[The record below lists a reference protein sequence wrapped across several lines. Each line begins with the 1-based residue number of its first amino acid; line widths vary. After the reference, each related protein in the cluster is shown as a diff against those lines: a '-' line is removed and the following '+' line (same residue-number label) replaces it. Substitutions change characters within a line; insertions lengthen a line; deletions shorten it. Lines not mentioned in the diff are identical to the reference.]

1 MKLLSRTLACLLLV
15 LLPCVRIAGFT
26 EVRSASPLAA
36 KRVTSV
42 KLAYMRPLS
51 NTKAGVQEDLAVRMA
66 LDAVNAD
73 ATVLPTTELVLLA
86 SDTKCDN
93 QVATK
98 EMISHLTVTGNA
110 VGIAGI
116 IGGLCSGCSERIAS
130 IAALYNIV
138 QISGASLSPS
148 LSDKSKYPYVVNAS
162 WQERAAACGVWVV
175 CGCERDGARGRF
187 RGDASGPMSGTR
199 LSSHAHTQTVC
210 A

>member
-1 MKLLSRTLACLLLV
+1 MTLLSRTLACVLLV
-15 LLPCVRIAGFT
+15 LLPGVRIAGFT
-26 EVRSASPLAA
+26 EVRSVSPLAA
-36 KRVTSV
+36 KKATSV
-42 KLAYMRPLS
+42 KLAYMRPL
-51 NTKAGVQEDLAVRMA
+51 THTAGVQEDLAVRMA
-66 LDAVNAD
+66 LDAINAD

-98 EMISHLTVTGNA
+98 EMISHLTITGNA

-138 QISGASLSPS
+138 QISGASLAPS
-148 LSDKSKYPYVVNAS
+148 LSDKSKYPYVRGGCFVARTGS
-162 WQERAAACGVWVV
+162 SMWCVGVGVKGV
-175 CGCERDGARGRF
+175 GRGADFG
-187 RGDASGPMSGTR
+187 AMWSGTMSETR
-199 LSSHAHTQTVC
+199 LSSHAQNADGC